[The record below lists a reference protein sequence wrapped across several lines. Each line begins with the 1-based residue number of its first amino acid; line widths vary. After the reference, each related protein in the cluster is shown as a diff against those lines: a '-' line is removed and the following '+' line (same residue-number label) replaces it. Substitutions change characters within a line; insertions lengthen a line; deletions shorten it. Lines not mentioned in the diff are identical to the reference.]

1 MQMFFFLM
9 RYTVKSCTLERRIAK
24 IHAEEQKLAHLIINV
39 TEFQF
44 LGENGVPVAYFKLMR
59 TDLQE
64 INKH

>member
-1 MQMFFFLM
+1 MQMSFFLM

-24 IHAEEQKLAHLIINV
+24 IHEDEQKLAYLIIYV

-44 LGENGVPVAYFKLMR
+44 LSENGVPVAYFKLKR